1 MSFVV
6 VTMVYVLVF
15 LGGEGLTSDQI
26 RADPTKNFDVVQRF
40 WLRVRRAE
48 TGGGT
53 RPQHR

>member
-26 RADPTKNFDVVQRF
+26 KADPTKDFEVVERF
-40 WLRVRRAE
+40 WLRVRLERVETAE
-48 TGGGT
+48 EKC
-53 RPQHR
+53 